1 MATKKPGRKA
11 PPKNSLQK
19 GLPLYNP
26 VSIERRYAAELEAMA
41 RQMTK
46 EVTESVKEL
55 FKTPEAEFFFAQDAN
70 VATDARRAMNL
81 LSTRFERL
89 YSQHAEVMARRM
101 LDRVSEESRSAMMR
115 SLKKLAGEVTLKV
128 ADISPALRTMFE
140 ASISENVDL
149 IKSIPAQYLDRVKGA
164 VNRSITGTGGIGPLM
179 DEIEKYDGMTKRRSR
194 NIALDQTRRAYQA
207 INVERAKASGVK
219 KATWVHTGGSKEP
232 RPKHKAFSGKV
243 FLLSEGAPIGD
254 KGQNVIPGEEIAC
267 RCTMVPIID
276 FEDL

>member
-1 MATKKPGRKA
+1 
-11 PPKNSLQK
+11 
-19 GLPLYNP
+19 
-26 VSIERRYAAELEAMA
+26 MA

-46 EVTESVKEL
+46 EVTESVKAI

-70 VATDARRAMNL
+70 VATDARRVLNL

-101 LDRVSEESRSAMMR
+101 LDRVNEESRSAMMR
-115 SLKKLAGEVTLKV
+115 SLKKLAGEVTIKV
-128 ADISPALRTMFE
+128 ADISPTLRTMFE

-179 DEIEKYDGMTKRRSR
+179 DEIKKYNGMTERRAR
-194 NIALDQTRRAYQA
+194 NIAIDQTRKTYQTT
-207 INVERAKASGVK
+207 NLERAKASGVK
-219 KATWVHTGGSKEP
+219 KGTWIHTGGSKEP
-232 RPKHKAFSGKV
+232 RPLHKAYNGKV
-243 FLLSEGAPIGD
+243 FNLAEGAPIGD
-254 KGQNVIPGEEIAC
+254 RGQNVIPGEEPFC
-267 RCTMVPIID
+267 RCTFVPVVD